1 MGTLPVILVL
11 ASAFVAL
18 ITAVFALRAFLRLR
32 RVYAALR
39 ASVYPE
45 VDLLAR
51 RATEIEKNLAALDAR
66 AAALPVRIS
75 ELQQNLATLRVLAN
89 LLGTSLRQVQ
99 KLLSSTGL
107 KSLALPLVKVFR
119 AR

>member
-18 ITAVFALRAFLRLR
+18 VTAVFALRAYLRLR
-32 RVYAALR
+32 RVYTALR
-39 ASVYPE
+39 AHVYPE

-66 AAALPVRIS
+66 AAVLPVRIS
-75 ELQQNLATLRVLAN
+75 ELQQSLATLRVLAN
-89 LLGTSLRQVQ
+89 ALGASLRQTQ
-99 KLLSSTGL
+99 KVLSSTGL
-107 KSLALPLVKVFR
+107 KSSLVPLARAFR
-119 AR
+119 TR